1 MTTRDD
7 AAEIAELFNRYY
19 TAVDT
24 SDVEGWLRLWA
35 PQGVYDSGHV
45 RAEGPK
51 QLREF
56 ISGHVVHT
64 RHLATNVFADVKGD
78 RAAASNYM
86 VVLPTSGKPDII
98 ATAHCTS
105 ELVKLDG
112 QWRLT
117 LHRYEPDVSFLPPG
131 VGAEVAHEVHGA
143 RSDET
148 ERNMQLL
155 KVLTLELW
163 TARNE
168 GAIDRFFSE
177 DYLQHSPFARPGR
190 QGVHDF
196 FRAVTTAIPDLVVTL
211 DHLFAEGDRVFAF
224 MTWKGTQRGPLF
236 GTPATNAPVTLKT
249 AELHR
254 LEQGR
259 IVEHWDVVDASG
271 MAPAGR

>member
-7 AAEIAELFNRYY
+7 AAEISELFSRYY

-24 SDVEGWLRLWA
+24 ADAEGWLRLWA
-35 PQGVYDSGHV
+35 PNGVYDSGHQ
-45 RAEGPK
+45 RAEGPA
-51 QLREF
+51 QLRAF

-64 RHLATNVFADVKGD
+64 RHLVTNVFADVSGET
-78 RAAASNYM
+78 AVASNYM
-86 VVLPTSGKPDII
+86 VVLPTSGTPDVI
-98 ATAHCTS
+98 ATAHCRS
-105 ELVKLDG
+105 ELAKVQGRWL
-112 QWRLT
+112 LT
-117 LHRYEPDVSFLPPG
+117 RHQYEPDVSFLPPG
-131 VGAEVAHEVHGA
+131 VGAPVAHEAQRTQPEVA
-143 RSDET
+143 
-148 ERNMQLL
+148 ERNKRLL

-177 DYLQHSPFARPGR
+177 DYVQHSPFAKPGR

-196 FRAVTTAIPDLVVTL
+196 FRAVTAAIPDLAVTL

-224 MTWKGTQRGPLF
+224 MTWKGTQRGELF
-236 GTPATNAPVTLKT
+236 GAPATQGPVTLKT

-271 MAPAGR
+271 MAPRR